1 MQISSLSPVVVVL
14 FTQVTGFVAH
24 FRSCPDT
31 PTMCKKRIEHRTV
44 LALPTND
51 GVVKKIFDQMEILN
65 ETKLFYYGGE
75 YTGKIKEK

>member
-31 PTMCKKRIEHRTV
+31 PTMCKQKIEHRTV
-44 LALPTND
+44 PTLPTND
-51 GVVKKIFDQMEILN
+51 GVVDGASDSVSYDDETAGIFLHNIFGFE
-65 ETKLFYYGGE
+65 FRP
-75 YTGKIKEK
+75 